1 MKLVEMKVNEF
12 VDLMASDEPAP
23 GGGSAAALEGALG
36 AALTAMV
43 CALTVGK
50 KKYADVQELA
60 IESQKKGN
68 ELKAQFVDV
77 IDRDTEAFNAVSAV
91 FAMPKD
97 TDEEKAARK
106 AAMQEALKGCT
117 KTPFEMM
124 ELACQALELTR
135 SVVGKL
141 NASAASD
148 LGCAALSLKAAI
160 QGAWLNVLINIGGI
174 QDQAFADE
182 YRQKGQALLDKAL
195 PLADAIYQEVLESLR
210 SPSQES
216 PTGRPRGVNRRGGVL
231 VQKGV
236 PMAPHIT
243 HLTQADYQIS
253 QWSGG
258 TTTQIAIAPQGALYA
273 DRDFLWRLS
282 SATVDLDESDFTP
295 LPDYH
300 RLIAPLRGEMEL
312 THDGGP
318 LISLAPYQ
326 VHAFDGGADTH
337 SRGRCVDFNL
347 MLRKDRCAGSV
358 SPLRTSGGPVSFSA
372 EPGSS
377 TLILYCAEGSGT
389 LTFAGESSTI
399 ASGEAVL
406 IQDPGSAPLHLDC
419 PGPASFMAAQVRSL
433 P

>member
-43 CALTVGK
+43 CALTGGK

-91 FAMPKD
+91 FAMP
-97 TDEEKAARK
+97 
-106 AAMQEALKGCT
+106 EALKGCT

-195 PLADAIYQEVLESLR
+195 PLADAIYQEVLESL
-210 SPSQES
+210 
-216 PTGRPRGVNRRGGVL
+216 
-231 VQKGV
+231 
-236 PMAPHIT
+236 
-243 HLTQADYQIS
+243 
-253 QWSGG
+253 
-258 TTTQIAIAPQGALYA
+258 
-273 DRDFLWRLS
+273 
-282 SATVDLDESDFTP
+282 
-295 LPDYH
+295 
-300 RLIAPLRGEMEL
+300 
-312 THDGGP
+312 
-318 LISLAPYQ
+318 
-326 VHAFDGGADTH
+326 
-337 SRGRCVDFNL
+337 
-347 MLRKDRCAGSV
+347 
-358 SPLRTSGGPVSFSA
+358 
-372 EPGSS
+372 
-377 TLILYCAEGSGT
+377 
-389 LTFAGESSTI
+389 
-399 ASGEAVL
+399 
-406 IQDPGSAPLHLDC
+406 
-419 PGPASFMAAQVRSL
+419 
-433 P
+433 